1 MAGTYD
7 QLHVMNDFAYEE
19 YQVADTTFRDILN
32 ERSGGAIV
40 VKMRPQDER
49 AGDYFTQNYYGA
61 EIRKA
66 RVEAPNVQ
74 TGTTARQ
81 FKQIQQVDI
90 RTGLVFDQYQW
101 QSVASEWINQPPE
114 GMARMFGRTVAESF
128 NREMQEIAISVLLAC
143 YGNGLRGTSPDA
155 VVASVINDISGGT
168 AKDDTKRLDLGQ
180 ITQSRL
186 KLGDGYEDASV
197 ILMHSGAFA
206 GMTGKNL
213 LDYKEL
219 FVYGNTFQQAT
230 TEGLPIYISDLPL
243 LAYTDGSTTKY
254 RTFIL
259 KRDALTLYDN
269 GNLRI
274 HFETS
279 TGKTWIEDTAQA
291 QMFLNVKPMA
301 FTWHDTSKV
310 HPKFGSTNATGK
322 LAGLHTDSGVL
333 DNQASWQRVGIAESR
348 ALTKKELPGV
358 LIISQ

>member
-1 MAGTYD
+1 MAGTYS
-7 QLHVMNDFAYEE
+7 QLHIMNDFAYEE
-19 YQVADTTFRDILN
+19 YMVADTTFRDILN

-40 VKMRPQDER
+40 VKVRPQDER
-49 AGDYFTQNYYGA
+49 AGDFFTQNYYGA
-61 EIRKA
+61 EIKKA
-66 RVEAPNVQ
+66 RLEAPNVQ
-74 TGTTARQ
+74 TGTTARE
-81 FKQIQQVDI
+81 FKQIKQVDI

-128 NREMQEIAISVLLAC
+128 NREMQEAAIAVLFAC
-143 YGNGLRGTSPDA
+143 FGNGLRTSSPDA
-155 VVASVINDISGGT
+155 VVASVINDISGT
-168 AKDDTKRLDLGQ
+168 TTSDLTKRLDLGQ

-186 KLGDGYEDASV
+186 LLGDGYEDASV

-243 LAYTDGSTTKY
+243 LTYRDGQATKY

-259 KRDALTLYDN
+259 KRDALTIYDN

-291 QMFLNVKPMA
+291 QMFINIKPMA
-301 FTWHDTSKV
+301 FTWADTANV
-310 HPKFGSTNATGK
+310 HPKIGTTNATGK
-322 LAGLHTDSGVL
+322 LVGLHTNDGVL
-333 DNQASWQRVGIAESR
+333 DNQASWKRVGIDESR